1 MIDGILANM
10 VGFGGFIVVIVV
22 YVFIFALI
30 IICLI
35 RVSRYCMTSGKER
48 KLMRMELG
56 KLAEEVHL
64 LRKELKSKDEG
75 NSPAQSE

>member
-1 MIDGILANM
+1 MIDFIRGVNIFELMVILIYAFL
-10 VGFGGFIVVIVV
+10 V
-22 YVFIFALI
+22 ALV

-64 LRKELKSKDEG
+64 LRQKLNGKGEG
-75 NSPAQSE
+75 NSAAQPE